1 MSKRR
6 GSLIGWGCVTVQLLF
21 VRHVDSF
28 GKSRKF
34 SQLKFE
40 MTSVPTL
47 LLKLEP
53 LSLHWIQLTAPMRF
67 ELPQRSSYIFSVV
80 TWCYTSSSSL
90 TPALCAV
97 VSVYWEHLHSYR
109 SSTSSH
115 RKYEYQSY
123 LLTAYCSRH
132 RQRYSNVYI
141 LAHDARGINVQ
152 ASNSHP
158 LRLLQLIFTAVV
170 MGMPCSGDMCSCG
183 SLLRIHGKLGIRVS
197 FSVTFIA
204 VSSLQI
210 CMIQTHHRY
219 EYSGENNSG
228 IRVYGLTP
236 SANYSECFGSWQ
248 RMHYINVYDAHYLM
262 MSAVRQNSAPKKHR
276 KTNFWLLTCATY
288 GFRMVWFAT
297 FSSSEYRTVWARNS
311 LSRDWQSLRT
321 SAARLPSSSM
331 DVS

>member
-80 TWCYTSSSSL
+80 HQFQQLDARTLCRGFRLLGTSPLLSI
-90 TPALCAV
+90 V
-97 VSVYWEHLHSYR
+97 NIQ
-109 SSTSSH
+109 STSSH

-236 SANYSECFGSWQ
+236 SANYSECFASWQ